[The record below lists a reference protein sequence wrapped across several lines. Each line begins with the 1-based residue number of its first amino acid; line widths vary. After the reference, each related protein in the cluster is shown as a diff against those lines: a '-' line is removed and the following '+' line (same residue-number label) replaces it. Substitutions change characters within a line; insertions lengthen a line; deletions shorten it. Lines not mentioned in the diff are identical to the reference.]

1 MSTIDVSGETSGQVP
16 ETGPVDF
23 KLEVVTLPVSDVDRA
38 KQFYAS
44 IGWRED
50 ADFPIRDDFRV
61 VQMTPPGSPASIIF
75 GTGITAAEPGSA
87 EALVLAVRD
96 IEAAR
101 ADLVARGVDV
111 SEVFHGASGYD
122 RAGTAQRVSGPDPER
137 RSYSSWASFSDPDGN
152 GWLLQELTTRL
163 PGR

>member
-1 MSTIDVSGETSGQVP
+1 MTTTELNREAQAAET
-16 ETGPVDF
+16 TTVDF
-23 KLEVVTLPVSDVDRA
+23 KLEVVIVPVSDVDRA

-44 IGWRED
+44 LGWRED

-61 VQMTPPGSPASIIF
+61 VQMTPPDSAASIIF
-75 GTGITAAEPGSA
+75 GTGVTTATPGSA
-87 EALVLAVRD
+87 TSLLAVYD

-101 ADLVARGVDV
+101 ADLVARGANV
-111 SEVFHGASGYD
+111 SEVFHGASGFD
-122 RAGTAQRVSGPDPER
+122 LAGTPARISGPDPER
-137 RSYSSWASFSDPDGN
+137 QSYRSFATFSDPDGN

>member
-1 MSTIDVSGETSGQVP
+1 MSTTDVSSGTAVEAP
-16 ETGPVDF
+16 KTGTVEF

-44 IGWRED
+44 LGWRED

-75 GTGITAAEPGSA
+75 GTGVVAASSPVKS
-87 EALVLAVRD
+87 LVLAVYD
-96 IEAAR
+96 IDVAR
-101 ADLVARGVDV
+101 ADMIARGADV
-111 SEVFHGASGYD
+111 SEVFHGGSAFD
-122 RAGTAQRVSGPDPER
+122 RNLTRVSGPDPDGN
-137 RSYSSWASFSDPDGN
+137 SYSSFASFSDPDGN
-152 GWLLQELTTRL
+152 EWLLQEIKTRL